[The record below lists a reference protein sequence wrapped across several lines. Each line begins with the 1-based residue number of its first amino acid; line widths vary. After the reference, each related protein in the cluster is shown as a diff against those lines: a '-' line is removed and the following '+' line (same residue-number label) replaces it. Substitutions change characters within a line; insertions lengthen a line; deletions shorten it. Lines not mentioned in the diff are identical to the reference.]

1 MVKCLDYVFF
11 FFWKGKNLNWTTV
24 WKKKLLNNTEHWE
37 VQIKTTVYTSPSGYY
52 QTSQK
57 YQMLASI
64 QGVKRDSMV
73 LAEM

>member
-11 FFWKGKNLNWTTV
+11 FLKRKESKLNNCL
-24 WKKKLLNNTEHWE
+24 KKKLLNNTEHWE